1 VLLACLLFQQVWL
14 RTRDLDRQALK
25 PPLVPTLPLQGFH
38 TDEVFEQRVMLMVD
52 KPSRRLG
59 QKLAGV
65 QPSGGSATG
74 AKWKEVLKTRHR

>member
-1 VLLACLLFQQVWL
+1 MVAQ
-14 RTRDLDRQALK
+14 TRARQASFK
-25 PPLVPTLPLQGFH
+25 PTLPLPLPFPQGFH

-74 AKWKEVLKTRHR
+74 AKWKEVLKTRHRWG